1 MLSQLRK
8 GAGTWVAK
16 IFIGILILSFA
27 VWGVEGLLQGNRD
40 TALAKVGDIE
50 ITRADYQKLF
60 PNVVQQW
67 GQRFKTTLTRQQIQA
82 FGIPDQV
89 KNQLIMRAVVENH
102 GHNLKLDVSDEKI
115 GQIIQNTPELRDN
128 TGQFNK
134 ELLKQILR
142 NERLSEAEFFNEQRS
157 QSLRAQLTSVFS
169 QKKHIPDV
177 LVNALYHHRE
187 DKLEI
192 EYFAIP
198 EEAIEKT
205 KEPTEA
211 DLKSFFEK
219 SKNNF
224 VAPEYR
230 KAALYV
236 LSLDELKNNTKVS
249 EDDIKKTYEARK
261 KSFISPETRTYQQV
275 VFETKEKALEAHKA
289 LQNGDKFED
298 VAKKFGRDEKFEEI
312 GPVTKT
318 AMADPKLSK
327 AVFDIK
333 EGEATAPVE
342 GTFAITIAKV
352 TKVKAREEKTLED
365 VRADLEKLLQDRSA
379 RKDIKSLY
387 DKVEDLRASGMSVEE
402 TAKEM
407 GAKAI
412 MIDAL
417 DQKGAGLDGKPVK
430 DLPAT
435 SRLIPSVFDAAIGDD
450 TIPVRHKDGGYVWF
464 DVLKIDPK
472 RNQTFDEVKDKVKEQ
487 WLADEQ
493 KKLASKYASQLAKK
507 IEDGEPFEK
516 AAESI
521 KAKIE
526 TPKAFGRGA
535 EVQELPIFFVNRL
548 FGVKADSITTGLD
561 STNKKWLVVKV
572 KKHVPAKTEGPAFE
586 AYKTKLDN
594 ELQAEM
600 TEDLISQYLDGAKNQ
615 FGVEENKQVFDQL
628 KSGL

>member
-27 VWGVEGLLQGNRD
+27 VWGVEGLMLGNRD

-50 ITRADYQKLF
+50 ITRADYQQLL
-60 PNVVQQW
+60 PNVVQQRS
-67 GQRFKTTLTRQQIQA
+67 QRFNTRLTRQQIQA

-89 KNQLIMRAVVENH
+89 KNQLITQAVVANH
-102 GHNLKLDVSDEKI
+102 GMDLKLGVSDEKI
-115 GQIIQNTPELRDN
+115 GQMIQNAPELKDN

-142 NERLSEAEFFNEQRS
+142 NERLSEADFFKEQRN
-157 QSLRAQLTSVFS
+157 QSLRSQVTSVFS
-169 QKKHIPDV
+169 QKKPIPDV
-177 LVNALYHHRE
+177 LINALYQHRE

-198 EEAIEKT
+198 ETAIEKT
-205 KEPTEA
+205 KEPTQA
-211 DLKSFFEK
+211 DLKSYFEK
-219 SKNNF
+219 SKQNF
-224 VAPEYR
+224 IAPEYR
-230 KAALYV
+230 KVALYV
-236 LSLDELKNNTKVS
+236 LSLEELGKKTKVS

-261 KSFISPETRTYQQV
+261 KSFITPETRTYEQV

-298 VAKKFGRDEKFEEI
+298 IAKKYGRDKKSEEI
-312 GPVTKT
+312 GPVTKK
-318 AMADPKLSK
+318 AMADPKLAK

-365 VRADLEKLLQDRSA
+365 VRPDLEKQLQDRAA
-379 RKDIKSLY
+379 RKEIKSLY
-387 DKVEDLRASGMSVEE
+387 DKVEDLRASGLSIEE

-407 GAKAI
+407 GSAAQI
-412 MIDAL
+412 IEAL
-417 DQKGAGLDGKPVK
+417 DQSGAGLDGKPLT
-430 DLPAT
+430 DLPLT
-435 SRLIPSVFDAAIGDD
+435 TRLIPSVFDAAIGDD

-472 RNQTFDEVKDKVKEQ
+472 RNQSFDEVKDKVKQQ
-487 WLADEQ
+487 WLSNEQ
-493 KKLASKYASQLAKK
+493 KKLASEFAADLVKK
-507 IEDGEPFEK
+507 IEDGEAFEK
-516 AAESI
+516 AAQTI
-521 KAKIE
+521 KAEIK
-526 TPKAFGRGA
+526 TPKAFARGA
-535 EVQELPIFFVNRL
+535 EVKELPIFFVNRL

-561 STNKKWLVVKV
+561 NTNKNWLVVKV
-572 KKHVPAKTEGPAFE
+572 KKHIPAKTEGPDFE
-586 AYKTKLDN
+586 AYKIKLDN
-594 ELQAEM
+594 ELQAQM
-600 TEDLISQYLDGAKNQ
+600 TEDLVTQYLDVARNQ